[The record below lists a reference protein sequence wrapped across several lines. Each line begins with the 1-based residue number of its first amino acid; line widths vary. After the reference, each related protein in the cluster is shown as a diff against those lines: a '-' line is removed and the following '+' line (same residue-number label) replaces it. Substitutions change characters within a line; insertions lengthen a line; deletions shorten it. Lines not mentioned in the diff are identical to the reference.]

1 MPDNASVSVSAAP
14 AEFANAPA
22 IPMPDNNAVVGQ
34 MIFEKAKSEYP
45 YLADKDIAFD
55 YAPGKGRGFL
65 EFYSPE
71 ETGSPEYPRPQNIP
85 MGKVGVQVFDP
96 KTRPIDILADYV
108 SHYGVEKDPFL
119 AQRYQQFAS
128 SFTPEQQKVLQDQY
142 AYYQQHPKFKESR
155 PFEQWKEASGMPGY
169 FRGYTFNQ
177 WDDAK
182 SAYTPQQLQ
191 LLDHVKQYLKIK

>member
-1 MPDNASVSVSAAP
+1 MAEDNATVTIEEMDIPKRNNDVIGSLMF
-14 AEFANAPA
+14 ENA
-22 IPMPDNNAVVGQ
+22 
-34 MIFEKAKSEYP
+34 KKEYP

-55 YAPGKGRGFL
+55 YAPSQGRGFL

-85 MGKVGVQVFDP
+85 LGRVGVQVFDP

-108 SHYGVEKDPFL
+108 SHYGVENDPYL
-119 AQRYQQFAS
+119 SERYQQFQQ
-128 SFTPEQQKVLQDQY
+128 SFTPEQQQRLQEQY
-142 AYYQQHPKFKESR
+142 AYYQQHPEYKESR
-155 PFEQWKEASGMPGY
+155 PYEEWLKASGMPAY

-182 SAYTPQQLQ
+182 DMYTPEQ
-191 LLDHVKQYLKIK
+191 LKILDAVQSYLRIK